1 MAEKGRLEATPARVV
16 EIMRRTGATG
26 EITQVRCELL
36 DGQNKGRTILN
47 FCTRRCE
54 KSMVALNR
62 NPLKVAW
69 TLRFRKFRGK
79 AKGAEAAALEEEVKK
94 AKDQKTPTFKDAA
107 AEAKKEEK
115 K

>member
-1 MAEKGRLEATPARVV
+1 MARCSFCGTEIERGTGKTVV
-16 EIMRRTGATG
+16 
-26 EITQVRCELL
+26 
-36 DGQNKGRTILN
+36 NKDSTILN

-54 KSMVALNR
+54 KSMVALKR

>member
-1 MAEKGRLEATPARVV
+1 MARCSFCGTEIERGTGKTVV
-16 EIMRRTGATG
+16 NK
-26 EITQVRCELL
+26 
-36 DGQNKGRTILN
+36 DGTILN

-54 KSMVALNR
+54 KNMVELKR

-79 AKGAEAAALEEEVKK
+79 AKGAEAAVLEEGEKK
-94 AKDQKTPTFKDAA
+94 AKDQKTPRFEDKGA

-115 K
+115 KEEKK